1 MMHQRIAPRAA
12 PRRAPARPAAGLS
25 RLPPLTALRAFVATA
40 RRLSFTQAAAELHVT
55 PAAVGQQ
62 IRQLEDHIGAPL
74 FHRQRGALE
83 LTEAGRALAPGLT
96 EAFQLALDTI
106 ARATRPTEEAPVR
119 LSAPPSFVSRWLVP
133 RLDALRAVAPE
144 LTVAVDASAALS
156 DFAAGEADCVIR
168 YGAGP
173 YPGLAAE
180 RLFDEALAPVC
191 SPAFAEAHGLHAGP
205 AALAGAPLLHEDG
218 AERDPD
224 GPDWAGWLR
233 AHGLSPRLAGEGIRL
248 GQSSLVLDAA
258 AAGMGVALGK
268 LRLAEADLA
277 AGRLVS
283 PFGAPWPGAF
293 SYHFLA
299 PPEALARPGIARFRD
314 WLLDEARRQDP
325 ARPWIDAA
333 ARTAAE

>member
-1 MMHQRIAPRAA
+1 MTPQRIAPLAA
-12 PRRAPARPAAGLS
+12 PGRAPRPAGGLS

-40 RRLSFTQAAAELHVT
+40 RHLSFAQAAAELHVT
-55 PAAVGQQ
+55 RAAVGQQ

-74 FHRQRGALE
+74 FRRRRGALE
-83 LTEAGRALAPGLT
+83 LTEAGAALTPGLT
-96 EAFQLALDTI
+96 EGFQLLLDAI
-106 ARATRPTEEAPVR
+106 ARATRPAEEAPIR

-144 LTVAVDASAALS
+144 LRVAVDASAALS

-191 SPAFAEAHGLHAGP
+191 SPAFARAHGLHAGP

-224 GPDWAGWLR
+224 GPDWARWLR
-233 AHGLSPRLAGEGIRL
+233 AHGLSPRLAQDGIRL

-258 AAGMGVALGK
+258 AAGMGIGLGK

-293 SYHFLA
+293 SYRFLA
-299 PPEALARPGIARFRD
+299 PPEALSRPGVARFRN
-314 WLLDEARRQDP
+314 WLLDEARSRTP
-325 ARPWIDAA
+325 APPRTSAPE
-333 ARTAAE
+333 RTAAE